1 MRRFRF
7 AVLPALLLAAGCT
20 EVADLLPEQE
30 HLRVFTASSP
40 VISETRTTLEADE
53 SAVDWTAGDE
63 IVIFDAEFEGL
74 KYKGTSSGPS
84 TVFSLVGTGAAV
96 EPESGEYW
104 HALYPYDADAT
115 CDGTSIHTTL
125 KNEYTLT
132 GSNTFADGMNIA
144 VARSASMSLKFTS
157 VLSWVPVAIKG
168 VKDVDKLVVKGNAGE
183 TLAGPLC
190 INAETAAATLEGEGS
205 QEITLNVENFEESES
220 RDARKNLYVP
230 FIPGVYQKGFTV
242 HIHTASGNEYDFVF
256 DKSVTLKAGKKA
268 RLFVDLSGNRYARVE
283 NTDDLDE
290 VENGEFLLVYAAD
303 GAYNVFS
310 FQKTMENLSAEADRI
325 STVGGLSALMAQ
337 ATQIYQNVLKA
348 NYVTATSTD
357 GGATIML
364 PEEEAEKAVIIANG
378 NHKAAEVKLS
388 ATVGGKSYQLRMEK
402 ITAELKD
409 NHAALLSAVFNGG
422 DLMDIA
428 ATLRGHEISLTF
440 ADCIDFLG
448 GEAGLDADQIS
459 LAKRAFNRVCVL
471 VEDYTGKSFPVTT
484 ETTVAQFYRQYW
496 DNIRDYADQFARDK
510 KWGSA
515 YPFGFYKADD
525 GFTFNMPV
533 PNSIWFQH
541 LEESTSGSIDDFVA
555 YWTAYDNYH
564 NFPFKKLAEKAAE
577 YLTPSNFAKIQDI
590 DFAKIGTVYD
600 KYVNRVNDSLED
612 VYIYKKID

>member
-30 HLRVFTASSP
+30 FLRVFTASSP
-40 VISETRTTLEADE
+40 VVSETRTTLEDDQ
-53 SAVDWTAGDE
+53 SAIDWTAGDE
-63 IVIFDAEFEGL
+63 IVIFDAEYDGL
-74 KYKGTSSGPS
+74 KYKGASSGPS
-84 TVFSLVGTGAAV
+84 TTFSLVGSGAAV

-104 HALYPYDADAT
+104 HALYPYDSDAT

-125 KNEYTLT
+125 KSEYTL
-132 GSNTFADGMNIA
+132 SAPNTFADGMNIA
-144 VARSASMSLKFTS
+144 VARSASLSLNFVS
-157 VLSWVPVAIKG
+157 ALSWVPVAIKG
-168 VKDVDKLVVKGNAGE
+168 VKDVDLLIVKGNSGE

-190 INAETAAATLEGEGS
+190 INAETSAATLEGEGS
-205 QEITLNVENFEESES
+205 QEITLHVENFEESES

-230 FIPGVYQKGFTV
+230 FVPGTYPKGITV
-242 HIHTASGNEYDFVF
+242 HIHTASGKEYDYVY
-256 DKSVTLKAGKKA
+256 DKTITLNAGRKA

-283 NTDDLDE
+283 NTDELDE
-290 VENGEFLLVYAAD
+290 VENDEFLLVYPTD

-310 FQKTMENLSAEADRI
+310 FQKTMENLSAEADRL
-325 STVGGLSALMAQ
+325 SNVGGLSALMAQ

-402 ITAELKD
+402 ITADLKD
-409 NHAALLSAVFNGG
+409 NNVALLSAVFNGG

-428 ATLRGHEISLTF
+428 AMLRGHEISLTF

-448 GEAGLDADQIS
+448 DEAGLDADQIS
-459 LAKRAFNRVCVL
+459 LAKRAFNRVCTL
-471 VEDYTGKSFPVTT
+471 VEDYTGKPFPITT
-484 ETTVAQFYRQYW
+484 ETTVSQFYRQYW

-510 KWGSA
+510 KWGCA

-525 GFTFNMPV
+525 GFTFNIPV

-541 LEESTSGSIDDFVA
+541 LEESTSGTIDDFVA

-577 YLTPSNFAKIQDI
+577 YLTPSNFARIQGI
-590 DFAKIGTVYD
+590 DFNKIGTVYD
-600 KYVNRVNDSLED
+600 RYVNQVNDSLED